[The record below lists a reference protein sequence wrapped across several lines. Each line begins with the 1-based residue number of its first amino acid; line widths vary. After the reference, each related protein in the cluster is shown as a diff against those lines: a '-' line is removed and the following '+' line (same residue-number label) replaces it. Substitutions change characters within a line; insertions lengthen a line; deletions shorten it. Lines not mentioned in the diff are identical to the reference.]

1 MNKWVLTARCWGSVV
16 AGGGGSQALP
26 RNQNLGSCHSWTM
39 TESEHEVSEETHHKK
54 KRTLGGA
61 AREAAGETEG
71 ACVVK
76 MSREKPQ
83 TTGCVFSFCTSSPAV
98 SLVAS

>member
-16 AGGGGSQALP
+16 AEGGGSQALP
-26 RNQNLGSCHSWTM
+26 RNQNLGSWHAWTM
-39 TESEHEVSEETHHKK
+39 TESEVSEETRHKK
-54 KRTLGGA
+54 KGTLGGA

-71 ACVVK
+71 ACVVR

-83 TTGCVFSFCTSSPAV
+83 TTEDGFSFCTSSPTV
-98 SLVAS
+98 SSVAS